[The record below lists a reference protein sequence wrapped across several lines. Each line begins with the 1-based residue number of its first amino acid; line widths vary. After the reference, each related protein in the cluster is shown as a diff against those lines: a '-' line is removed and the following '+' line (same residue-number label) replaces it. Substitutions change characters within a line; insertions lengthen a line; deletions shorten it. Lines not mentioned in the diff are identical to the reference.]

1 MSYTKRR
8 CNKCGFTDIQPNM
21 KQIEVEYEVGS
32 SSAAI
37 SKRSFFTALLFENK
51 SAQRQN
57 TNWLTGNTKRKYKR
71 KRRVWVCGN
80 GCSRNQ
86 QSTSQNNNITEEFD
100 YSPKGWLN
108 YKLDHLESMLG
119 DLEIEILEL
128 SELKKEIN
136 VTKPLSDSNAK
147 SFTKKIEKLQPS
159 IEREIMRLGE
169 IYKFSNESSLAKTWR
184 ILFYVLNTIMW
195 AVGGW
200 FFYVAFLKS

>member
-80 GCSRNQ
+80 GCSNKVQ
-86 QSTSQNNNITEEFD
+86 QSTGNIQQPKKKSRAEITEIA
-100 YSPKGWLN
+100 
-108 YKLDHLESMLG
+108 
-119 DLEIEILEL
+119 EIEGSCKAQQFFDAVVKIDSSERTTAELEL
-128 SELKKEIN
+128 MIAYYDYLERITASWYSRFAKWIWKALKVVFI
-136 VTKPLSDSNAK
+136 A
-147 SFTKKIEKLQPS
+147 
-159 IEREIMRLGE
+159 
-169 IYKFSNESSLAKTWR
+169 SSLFLWS
-184 ILFYVLNTIMW
+184 IFIINLN
-195 AVGGW
+195 
-200 FFYVAFLKS
+200 

>member
-37 SKRSFFTALLFENK
+37 SKRSFFTALLFDDK

-80 GCSRNQ
+80 GCNHKPQTSTVHIQ
-86 QSTSQNNNITEEFD
+86 QSKKKSRAEIT
-100 YSPKGWLN
+100 KIA
-108 YKLDHLESMLG
+108 
-119 DLEIEILEL
+119 EIEGTCKAKQFFDAVRELDSAERTIAELEL
-128 SELKKEIN
+128 IIAYGDYLERMTASWYIRFAKWLWKAAKVTFIASSFCLWVLLLIN
-136 VTKPLSDSNAK
+136 
-147 SFTKKIEKLQPS
+147 
-159 IEREIMRLGE
+159 
-169 IYKFSNESSLAKTWR
+169 
-184 ILFYVLNTIMW
+184 LN
-195 AVGGW
+195 
-200 FFYVAFLKS
+200 K

>member
-1 MSYTKRR
+1 MSYTRRR

-80 GCSRNQ
+80 GCNHKPQ
-86 QSTSQNNNITEEFD
+86 NSTSHTKQPKKKSRAEITEAAEIEGSCKAQQFFD
-100 YSPKGWLN
+100 AVI
-108 YKLDHLESMLG
+108 KLDSSERTTAELELMIAYYDYLESITASWHVRFAKWLW
-119 DLEIEILEL
+119 
-128 SELKKEIN
+128 KAVK
-136 VTKPLSDSNAK
+136 VTFIIAS
-147 SFTKKIEKLQPS
+147 
-159 IEREIMRLGE
+159 
-169 IYKFSNESSLAKTWR
+169 
-184 ILFYVLNTIMW
+184 
-195 AVGGW
+195 
-200 FFYVAFLKS
+200 AFLWVLLIINLNK